1 MDRLGDGVQW
11 VVAMIDPTKTTPEK
25 LAEMN
30 DSLIVDNSYLRGQL
44 LELRADNEALKQQVE
59 QGKRDAVPEGWKLEL
74 DSSDIRVIDPNGERW
89 RFRDLDDGGS
99 GQFIFSFLKAML
111 VAAAPK
117 QEK

>member
-1 MDRLGDGVQW
+1 MTPISERDKRMNTHDAAWMLYDAERMENERLQ
-11 VVAMIDPTKTTPEK
+11 
-25 LAEMN
+25 AE
-30 DSLIVDNSYLRGQL
+30 I
-44 LELRADNEALKQQVE
+44 EALKQQVE